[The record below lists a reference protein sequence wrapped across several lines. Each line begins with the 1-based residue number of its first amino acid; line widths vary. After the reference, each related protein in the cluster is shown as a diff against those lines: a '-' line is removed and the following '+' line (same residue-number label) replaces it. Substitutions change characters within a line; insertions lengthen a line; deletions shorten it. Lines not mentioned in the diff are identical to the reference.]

1 MADAVKPTRRYES
14 PRRREQ
20 AEATRREILDAAE
33 RLFLRD
39 GYAATTMAA
48 IAAEAR
54 VSLRTVYVAFET
66 KAGVLRALWNH
77 RLRSDQPGVP
87 MTQHPDVL
95 AALDQRDPEQMLRMN
110 ARNSALGKLRIGHLA
125 VVIRTAAPIDPEI
138 AELHDRID
146 QQYRALQGQF
156 VERLHRRRALKKG
169 LGVERGTDIL
179 WVINHPDTWQLYVDR
194 GWTPEEYE
202 RWAGNAA
209 VRELLR

>member
-14 PRRREQ
+14 PRRKEQ
-20 AEATRREILDAAE
+20 AEATRREILEAAE

-48 IAAEAR
+48 IATEAR

-95 AALDQRDPEQMLRMN
+95 AALEETDPERMLRMN
-110 ARNSALGKLRIGHLA
+110 ARNSTLGKLRIGHLA
-125 VVIRTAAPIDPEI
+125 VLIRTAAPIDPDI
-138 AELHDRID
+138 AELRDRID
-146 QQYRALQGQF
+146 HQYRELQGQF
-156 VERLHRRRALKKG
+156 VERLGRRRALKKG

-194 GWTPEEYE
+194 GWTPEDYE
-202 RWAGNAA
+202 RWAGDAA

>member
-20 AEATRREILDAAE
+20 AEATRREILEAAE

-39 GYAATTMAA
+39 GYATTTMAA

-95 AALDQRDPEQMLRMN
+95 AALDQTDPEQMLRMN
-110 ARNSALGKLRIGHLA
+110 ARNSAQGKLRIGHLA

-138 AELHDRID
+138 AELRDRID
-146 QQYRALQGQF
+146 QQYRMLQLQF
-156 VERLHRRRALKKG
+156 VDRLHRRRQLKKG
-169 LGVERGTDIL
+169 LGVERGADIL

-194 GWTPEEYE
+194 GWTAEEYE
-202 RWAGNAA
+202 RWAGDTA
-209 VRELLR
+209 VRGLLR

>member
-1 MADAVKPTRRYES
+1 
-14 PRRREQ
+14 
-20 AEATRREILDAAE
+20 
-33 RLFLRD
+33 
-39 GYAATTMAA
+39 
-48 IAAEAR
+48 
-54 VSLRTVYVAFET
+54 
-66 KAGVLRALWNH
+66 VLRALWNH

-95 AALDQRDPEQMLRMN
+95 AALEETNPERMLRMN
-110 ARNSALGKLRIGHLA
+110 ARNSTLGKLRIGHLA
-125 VVIRTAAPIDPEI
+125 FLIRTAAPIDPDI
-138 AELHDRID
+138 AELRDRID
-146 QQYRALQGQF
+146 HQYRELQGQF

-202 RWAGNAA
+202 RWAGDAA

>member
-1 MADAVKPTRRYES
+1 MAEAVKPTRRYES
-14 PRRREQ
+14 PRRKEQ
-20 AEATRREILDAAE
+20 AEATRREILEAAE

-48 IAAEAR
+48 IATEAR

-95 AALDQRDPEQMLRMN
+95 SALEEADPERMLRMN
-110 ARNSALGKLRIGHLA
+110 ARNSTLGKLRIGHLA
-125 VVIRTAAPIDPEI
+125 VLIRTAAPIDPDI
-138 AELHDRID
+138 AELRDRID
-146 QQYRALQGQF
+146 HQYRELQGQF

-202 RWAGNAA
+202 RWAGDAA

>member
-1 MADAVKPTRRYES
+1 MADAVKPARRYES

-110 ARNSALGKLRIGHLA
+110 ARNSTLGKLRIGHLA

-138 AELHDRID
+138 AELHHRID

-202 RWAGNAA
+202 RWAGDAA